1 VNRSTGWRFHCAPLR
16 RHEPSETGFSPRP
29 ESGGFRS
36 GCALP
41 LHRSLAPRNRRTHAA
56 PDSSFS
62 LSRKAAAFRL
72 LALVLR
78 LRANVFAALA
88 LRFCAYAPGERFT
101 SQLSG

>member
-1 VNRSTGWRFHCAPLR
+1 
-16 RHEPSETGFSPRP
+16 
-29 ESGGFRS
+29 
-36 GCALP
+36 
-41 LHRSLAPRNRRTHAA
+41 
-56 PDSSFS
+56 
-62 LSRKAAAFRL
+62 L